1 MLNFNE
7 QQVLNTTK
15 QLIERSKSFKN
26 FEQQMF
32 DYFRNLYD
40 ISNFKGPFPD
50 NFMYKIEMLTKN
62 DDEYKFL
69 QKSLYLNPQIFCK
82 QLQLRI

>member
-26 FEQQMF
+26 FEQQMV
-32 DYFRNLYD
+32 DYFKNLYD
-40 ISNFKGPFPD
+40 ISNF
-50 NFMYKIEMLTKN
+50 
-62 DDEYKFL
+62 
-69 QKSLYLNPQIFCK
+69 
-82 QLQLRI
+82 